1 MNDMNRARNGWS
13 QWALLGLFGVV
24 VVVSIA
30 ACSNRPP
37 RDTDTIW
44 DSKLLDRR
52 VDETPRQRAMRQ
64 CQQECDRFRVEC
76 VYCHTTNK
84 EAEITAKNLQM
95 TQKGNRAR
103 IMRNSPTFGL
113 HTHCSVC
120 HVTQFGLTNYAQKM
134 FGPEGE
140 QHRAAES
147 ELNQTTIK

>member
-1 MNDMNRARNGWS
+1 MG
-13 QWALLGLFGVV
+13 LLAAASLAGIV
-24 VVVSIA
+24 

-52 VDETPRQRAMRQ
+52 VEETSRQRTMRQ
-64 CQQECDRFRVEC
+64 CQQECERFRVEC
-76 VYCHTTNK
+76 THCHTTNK
-84 EAEITAKNLQM
+84 EGDISEKNLQL

-103 IMRNSPTFGL
+103 IMRNSATFGL

-120 HVTQFGLTNYAQKM
+120 HITQFNLTSYAQKM

-140 QHRAAES
+140 KHRAAEA